1 MRTALEFREQGYS
14 YHQIAEEMSEP
25 MNTVYDLVRDALAEI
40 KREAAEH
47 VLELELKR
55 VDTLQSGVF
64 SDAAAG
70 DDQKIRTFVLLA
82 DRRDKLLGITQK
94 QTIEV
99 SGPNGGPVETKDVT
113 DTQRAKALAV
123 LIAKVKAQQ
132 KRN

>member
-113 DTQRAKALAV
+113 DTQRVKALAV
-123 LIAKVKAQQ
+123 LIAKAKAQQ
-132 KRN
+132 K